1 MERAGSRKEENV
13 SGTRGSLSWL
23 SDGRAGRFRPE
34 FRGSLS
40 DVGGGLREVR
50 GTPMPT
56 GSQRGSRG
64 AGRVARGFPRRAQRP
79 VAWGSGVRET
89 AVGQAG
95 DEGKGKIA
103 EGFAVHPNVTEAP
116 GASRDHTALNGAP

>member
-1 MERAGSRKEENV
+1 MERAGSRKEGNL
-13 SGTRGSLSWL
+13 SGTRGSLSWV
-23 SDGRAGRFRPE
+23 SDGRAGGFRPE

-64 AGRVARGFPRRAQRP
+64 AGRVARGFLRRAQRP
-79 VAWGSGVRET
+79 VAGAQRSGRQRWDKRGT
-89 AVGQAG
+89 KAKARSQ
-95 DEGKGKIA
+95 
-103 EGFAVHPNVTEAP
+103 
-116 GASRDHTALNGAP
+116 RALLSIRT

>member
-1 MERAGSRKEENV
+1 MERAGSRKEENL
-13 SGTRGSLSWL
+13 SGTRGSVSWV
-23 SDGRAGRFRPE
+23 SDGRAGGFRPE

-56 GSQRGSRG
+56 EKGTE
-64 AGRVARGFPRRAQRP
+64 AGG
-79 VAWGSGVRET
+79 WGSGVRET
-89 AVGQAG
+89 GVGQAG

-116 GASRDHTALNGAP
+116 GASRDHAALNGAP